1 MVLEELFLD
10 IKTALALTQK
20 ERRMNQDLYMRDF
33 SKVWG
38 AQSTK
43 NGGLVH
49 DDIIPESY
57 AQECINLAN
66 GKVKHPVT
74 GRWVKDTKLTT
85 NWRGGS
91 VEVSQNGGI
100 IIRQGTNEIQVIA
113 DDFAAFLTDV
123 QDAMAT
129 QPKPSG
135 GTVGFGG
142 TSSFD
147 DRPEVKRRMLQ
158 NLDTIQK
165 WALASSKRFPN
176 SR

>member
-1 MVLEELFLD
+1 MSLEELFLD

-20 ERRMNQDLYMRDF
+20 ERRMTQDRYMRDY
-33 SKVWG
+33 SAAWG
-38 AQSTK
+38 AQSTE
-43 NGGLVH
+43 NGGINR

-57 AQECINLAN
+57 AQECINLAK
-66 GKVKHPVT
+66 GLVQHPIT
-74 GRWVKDTKLTT
+74 GRWVKDRKLTT
-85 NWRGGS
+85 QWRGGS
-91 VEVSQNGGI
+91 VEVSQSGGI
-100 IIRQGTNEIQVIA
+100 IIRQGTNEIQVIT
-113 DDFAAFLTDV
+113 DDFDAFLTDM

-135 GTVGFGG
+135 ATVGFGG
-142 TSSFD
+142 QSSYD

-158 NLDTIQK
+158 NLDTMQK